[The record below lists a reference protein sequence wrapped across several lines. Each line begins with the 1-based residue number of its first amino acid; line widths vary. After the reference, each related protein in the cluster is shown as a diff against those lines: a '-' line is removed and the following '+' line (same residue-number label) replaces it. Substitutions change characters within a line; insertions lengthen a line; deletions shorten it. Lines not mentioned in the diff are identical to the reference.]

1 MELFKVF
8 SNDIKLKTL
17 FAPLKHPNIK
27 YEWVEKN
34 IHIDNQLEKIIF
46 IGEIIDDGNVDIIES
61 NGIKIGFYDHNKNLV
76 TTVLFH
82 DLNLK
87 KPGYQKL
94 YHELQ
99 HKKLKEKEDE
109 IKDLKIDNKTE
120 ELIKDLDKDVRFY
133 MDIIAY
139 IRTGNFK
146 FDYEISYSKVEIDK
160 LVSIIKEKG
169 EKLSLEY
176 PHLKLMINILLT

>member
-1 MELFKVF
+1 M
-8 SNDIKLKTL
+8 
-17 FAPLKHPNIK
+17 
-27 YEWVEKN
+27 
-34 IHIDNQLEKIIF
+34 
-46 IGEIIDDGNVDIIES
+46 
-61 NGIKIGFYDHNKNLV
+61 
-76 TTVLFH
+76 
-82 DLNLK
+82 
-87 KPGYQKL
+87 
-94 YHELQ
+94 
-99 HKKLKEKEDE
+99 
-109 IKDLKIDNKTE
+109 KIDNKTE
-120 ELIKDLDKDVRFY
+120 ELIKDLDKDVRLY